1 MQNQVTV
8 TLFLPWISDFPK
20 TERETLYKQVAGIA
34 HDSKHASH
42 SEANRLLS
50 ALTVKRETYS
60 YEEDSANL
68 RFKSYTELSKLL
80 PNQELQVR
88 VTKVGPHIQSGTK
101 SDVTYY
107 NAIQADY
114 VSGQMISQT
123 IGHVDAIT
131 DNDVVDSVTLSG
143 SSVCQTLA
151 MLKTVAVSEAAKHDR
166 TKINVPTVPSYQT
179 DHGFAL

>member
-1 MQNQVTV
+1 MQNRVTV
-8 TLFLPWISDFPK
+8 TLFLPWMADLSKIEHDK
-20 TERETLYKQVAGIA
+20 LYKQVVGIA
-34 HDSKHASH
+34 HDSKHASY

-60 YEEDSANL
+60 YEEDSVNL

-80 PNQELQVR
+80 PNQELHVR

-114 VSGQMISQT
+114 VSGQMVSQT
-123 IGHVDAIT
+123 VGHVDVIT
-131 DNDVVDSVTLSG
+131 DKDVTDSVTLSG

-151 MLKTVAVSEAAKHDR
+151 MLKTVAASEAAKHDR
-166 TKINVPTVPSYQT
+166 TKINVPPVPSYQT

>member
-8 TLFLPWISDFPK
+8 TLFLPWISDLSK
-20 TERETLYKQVAGIA
+20 TDHEKLYKQIAGIA
-34 HDSKHASH
+34 HDSKHAS
-42 SEANRLLS
+42 SLEANRLLS
-50 ALTVKRETYS
+50 ALTVKREIYN
-60 YEEDSANL
+60 YETDAVSV
-68 RFKSYTELSKLL
+68 RFKAYAELSKLL
-80 PNQELQVR
+80 PNQDLQVR

-107 NAIQADY
+107 NAVQADY
-114 VSGQMISQT
+114 ASGQMVSQT
-123 IGHVDAIT
+123 VGHVDDIT
-131 DNDVVDSVTLSG
+131 DTNVVDSVTLSG

-166 TKINVPTVPSYQT
+166 TKINVPPVPSYQT